1 MYFTEYLDS
10 SGNKTWTMPTGRRG
24 SYFNRRLRCTVIS
37 RINMCLLSST
47 NEGKINCSRQAK
59 EVGGHPGACVT
70 VNMKEFP
77 SWTRGGMYSRQRE

>member
-37 RINMCLLSST
+37 RINICVSSVAQMRERLIAPGRPRRL
-47 NEGKINCSRQAK
+47 EGTP
-59 EVGGHPGACVT
+59 GHVL
-70 VNMKEFP
+70 
-77 SWTRGGMYSRQRE
+77 Q